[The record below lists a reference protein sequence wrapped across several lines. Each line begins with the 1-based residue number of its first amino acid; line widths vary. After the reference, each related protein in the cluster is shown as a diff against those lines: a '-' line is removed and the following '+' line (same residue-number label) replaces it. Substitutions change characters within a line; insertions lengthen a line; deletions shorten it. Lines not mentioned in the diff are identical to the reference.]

1 MSTKMNYIKLSQATT
16 VCFDIDKVFCDTSLT
31 IKKIV
36 ILDRSKTEEEISQ
49 IISNVLN
56 AVDQHSLLINALKQK
71 YDFKQSGVVK
81 KVLPYEINKEVFGAI
96 FSNDKTYVIGS
107 IDEVLLNNK
116 VGIVKRSEEFI
127 NQGMDAYVLGQNSSG
142 SFNEEMTAVA
152 LIIVEENIKQ
162 SIVSSTKW
170 LNENSVDVI
179 VFSNDSPTKAASIA
193 YEAGVKNTDKQISLE
208 NMPVDEIKNIAGKY
222 IVFANASQEQRVAII
237 ESLRAKGEKVIMIDR
252 DVDNLPKALDNSKK
266 ISSNLHRAGLFLT
279 TKFLLA
285 VFLIPLLV
293 VGYNIK
299 AFDNPFGL
307 YHYFVMDAII
317 DVFAIALIMLNK
329 NNDNIKGKFIINILK
344 TSLPGALTMLASALI
359 IFALYSA
366 QRNGE
371 FSFGIYNIQ
380 TAITMSMISFM
391 ALGAVVLYNILSPL
405 NKHHRLVMVITV
417 SITAILL
424 AVSAIVSYTTNR
436 ADLLFGISFMEM
448 NGPAY
453 LLTAII
459 ITLLVGIYITIYRI
473 IDVFKGKDE

>member
-317 DVFAIALIMLNK
+317 
-329 NNDNIKGKFIINILK
+329 K